1 MDSGEKNYYHRINR
15 NLKQPTDI
23 YLAKYDEVVGNSI
36 TKVRQQ
42 CPGSTTFLPLPYR
55 NVSRYAKISKS
66 LNHIKNAKAVTFM
79 DIKNGIQSYSDME
92 IDFTALRKYCDELGK
107 TEKVAINKLFK
118 FMASLA
124 LELNKETFEKIPLL
138 TINSDISLSLS
149 QKQVA
154 ILLANGFFCTFEDS
168 VKQQG
173 GTYTYSTF
181 NFVELFSLQ
190 TFKSVEKLKC
200 LFVYFSSVHEKMP
213 NGMITILRQKCS
225 TIPIENVE
233 LPLATIRAELLGL
246 IEDQFKEAQ
255 VNFAQNYIGG
265 NALSNGTSQ
274 GDIGFLIAPEA
285 LISCLV
291 CEQLQKNETIL
302 ILGAQRFANYRGFK
316 NTLKFEDR
324 KQIDKVGRTSL
335 GHFPSCII
343 AIDAVH
349 YNQPEK
355 QFLRVAIDREIQKAL
370 VGFSPKLP
378 LESLSIATGNWGV
391 GAYKGN
397 IELKFLI
404 QLIAASVTGRELHY
418 FTCGNQ
424 EFYDKIA
431 VLMETLKDNCVS
443 VGRLYSKL
451 IEGGAKPSSD
461 LIAGPFDYIL
471 SEFGK
476 TAAET
481 EMIE

>member
-1 MDSGEKNYYHRINR
+1 MDSNEKNDYHRINR

-36 TKVRQQ
+36 TKARSQ
-42 CPGSTTFLPLPYR
+42 CPESTTFLPLPYR
-55 NVSRYAKISKS
+55 NVARYAKVFKA
-66 LNHIKNAKAVTFM
+66 LNHIKNAKTVTFM
-79 DIKNGIQSYSDME
+79 DIKEGIQSYSDTE
-92 IDFTALRKYCDELGK
+92 IDFSALRKYCDELGK
-107 TEKVAINKLFK
+107 TEKVTINKLFK
-118 FMASLA
+118 FMASFA
-124 LELNKETFEKIPLL
+124 LELNKENFEKIPLL
-138 TINSDISLSLS
+138 TINSDLSLSLS
-149 QKQVA
+149 QRQAA

-173 GTYTYSTF
+173 GTYTYSAF

-200 LFVYFSSVHEKMP
+200 LFAYFSSVHENMP
-213 NGMITILRQKCS
+213 KGIITILRQKCP
-225 TIPIENVE
+225 TIPIQNID
-233 LPLATIRAELLGL
+233 LPLSTISVELLGL
-246 IEDQFKEAQ
+246 IEDRFGEAQ

-274 GDIGFLIAPEA
+274 GDIGFLVSPET

-291 CEQLQKNETIL
+291 CEQLQKNEAIL

-324 KQIDKVGRTSL
+324 KQIGKVERTSL

-418 FTCGNQ
+418 FACGEQ
-424 EFYDKIA
+424 EFYDKIT
-431 VLMETLKDNCVS
+431 VLMQTLKDKEVS
-443 VGRLYSKL
+443 VG
-451 IEGGAKPSSD
+451 
-461 LIAGPFDYIL
+461 
-471 SEFGK
+471 
-476 TAAET
+476 
-481 EMIE
+481 